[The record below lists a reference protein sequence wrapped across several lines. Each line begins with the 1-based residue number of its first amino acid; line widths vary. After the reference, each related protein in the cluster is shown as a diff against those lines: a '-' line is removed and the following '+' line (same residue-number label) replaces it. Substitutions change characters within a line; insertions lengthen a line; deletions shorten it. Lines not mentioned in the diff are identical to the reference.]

1 VSLQWRATRHIVD
14 RRGLP
19 AIRDAM
25 SLTPPHP
32 SDRSTP
38 PPAPSEEDPDARLE
52 EAVIAAR
59 EAAIRAFTTA
69 LDHDGQGAVLPE
81 VRLMVTATRGNPSA
95 EYSTSEVRFAAPD
108 GVAISHHDK
117 IAMALASMK
126 AVSPE
131 IYSTMMAGISRG
143 RRVTLGGL
151 RACLKAAAR

>member
-1 VSLQWRATRHIVD
+1 
-14 RRGLP
+14 
-19 AIRDAM
+19 M

-32 SDRSTP
+32 SDRPSP
-38 PPAPSEEDPDARLE
+38 PPATAEEDPDVRLE
-52 EAVIAAR
+52 AAVIAAR
-59 EAAIRAFTTA
+59 EAAIRAFTTK
-69 LDHDGQGAVLPE
+69 LDEGGTGAAPIPE
-81 VRLMVTATRGNPSA
+81 VRLMITATRGNPSE

-131 IYSTMMAGISRG
+131 IYTTMMAGISRG

>member
-1 VSLQWRATRHIVD
+1 
-14 RRGLP
+14 
-19 AIRDAM
+19 M

-32 SDRSTP
+32 SDRPTP
-38 PPAPSEEDPDARLE
+38 PSAPAEEDPDARLE
-52 EAVIAAR
+52 DAVIAAR
-59 EAAIRAFTTA
+59 EAAIRAFTEK
-69 LDHDGQGAVLPE
+69 LDGSGTTVPE
-81 VRLMVTATRGNPSA
+81 VRLMITATRGNPST

-117 IAMALASMK
+117 VAMALASMK

-131 IYSTMMAGISRG
+131 IYTTMMAGISRG

>member
-1 VSLQWRATRHIVD
+1 
-14 RRGLP
+14 
-19 AIRDAM
+19 M

-32 SDRSTP
+32 SARTTP
-38 PPAPSEEDPDARLE
+38 PPAPHEEDPGARPDDPDARLE
-52 EAVIAAR
+52 QAVIAAR
-59 EAAIRAFTTA
+59 EAAIRAFTST
-69 LDHDGQGAVLPE
+69 LDGHGPADFPE
-81 VRLMVTATRGNPSA
+81 VRLMITATRGNPSG

-126 AVSPE
+126 AISPE
-131 IYSTMMAGISRG
+131 IYSTMMAGLSRG

>member
-1 VSLQWRATRHIVD
+1 
-14 RRGLP
+14 
-19 AIRDAM
+19 M

-32 SDRSTP
+32 SDRPSP
-38 PPAPSEEDPDARLE
+38 PQAPLEEDPDARLE

-59 EAAIRAFTTA
+59 EAAIRAFTTT
-69 LDHDGQGAVLPE
+69 LDADGRSAATPE
-81 VRLMVTATRGNPSA
+81 VRLMITATRGNPSA

-131 IYSTMMAGISRG
+131 IYTTMMAGISRG

>member
-1 VSLQWRATRHIVD
+1 
-14 RRGLP
+14 
-19 AIRDAM
+19 M

-32 SDRSTP
+32 SDRQTP
-38 PPAPSEEDPDARLE
+38 PPAPTEEDPDARLE
-52 EAVIAAR
+52 QAVIAAR
-59 EAAIRAFTTA
+59 EAAIRALTA
-69 LDHDGQGAVLPE
+69 ELDGSGATIPE
-81 VRLMVTATRGNPSA
+81 VRLMITATRGNPST

-117 IAMALASMK
+117 VAMALASMK

-131 IYSTMMAGISRG
+131 IYTTMMAGISRG

>member
-1 VSLQWRATRHIVD
+1 
-14 RRGLP
+14 
-19 AIRDAM
+19 M

-32 SDRSTP
+32 SDRTTP
-38 PPAPSEEDPDARLE
+38 PPAPAEEDPDARLE

-59 EAAIRAFTTA
+59 EAAIRAFTST
-69 LDHDGQGAVLPE
+69 LDGDDRAAALPE
-81 VRLMVTATRGNPSA
+81 VRLMITATRGNPSA

-126 AVSPE
+126 AISPE
-131 IYSTMMAGISRG
+131 IYSTMMAGLSRG

>member
-1 VSLQWRATRHIVD
+1 
-14 RRGLP
+14 
-19 AIRDAM
+19 M

-32 SDRSTP
+32 SDHQPP
-38 PPAPSEEDPDARLE
+38 PPAPPEDDPDARLE
-52 EAVIAAR
+52 TAVIAAR

-69 LDHDGQGAVLPE
+69 LDTSGATVPE
-81 VRLMVTATRGNPSA
+81 VRLMITATRGNPST

-117 IAMALASMK
+117 VAMALASMK

-131 IYSTMMAGISRG
+131 IYTTMMAGISRG

>member
-1 VSLQWRATRHIVD
+1 
-14 RRGLP
+14 
-19 AIRDAM
+19 M

-32 SDRSTP
+32 PHPSDRTA
-38 PPAPSEEDPDARLE
+38 PAPAAGEDDPDARLD
-52 EAVIAAR
+52 AAIIAAR
-59 EAAIRAFTTA
+59 EAAIRAFTTT
-69 LDHDGQGAVLPE
+69 LDAGDRAAALPE
-81 VRLMVTATRGNPSA
+81 VRLMITATRGNPSA

-126 AVSPE
+126 AISPE
-131 IYSTMMAGISRG
+131 IYSTMMAGLSRG

>member
-1 VSLQWRATRHIVD
+1 
-14 RRGLP
+14 
-19 AIRDAM
+19 M

-32 SDRSTP
+32 SDRQTP
-38 PPAPSEEDPDARLE
+38 PPAHTEEDPDARLE
-52 EAVIAAR
+52 QAVIAAR
-59 EAAIRAFTTA
+59 EAAIRALTTE
-69 LDHDGQGAVLPE
+69 LDSSGATIPE
-81 VRLMVTATRGNPSA
+81 VRLMITATRGNPST

-117 IAMALASMK
+117 VAMALASMK

-131 IYSTMMAGISRG
+131 IYTTMMAGISRG

>member
-1 VSLQWRATRHIVD
+1 
-14 RRGLP
+14 
-19 AIRDAM
+19 M

-38 PPAPSEEDPDARLE
+38 PPAVPEEDPDARLE
-52 EAVIAAR
+52 AAVIAAR
-59 EAAIRAFTTA
+59 EAAIRAFTST
-69 LDHDGQGAVLPE
+69 LDRDGQAAVLPE
-81 VRLMVTATRGNPSA
+81 VRLMITATRGNPSA

>member
-1 VSLQWRATRHIVD
+1 
-14 RRGLP
+14 
-19 AIRDAM
+19 M

-32 SDRSTP
+32 SDRPSP
-38 PPAPSEEDPDARLE
+38 PPAPAEEDPDVRLE
-52 EAVIAAR
+52 AAVIAAR
-59 EAAIRAFTTA
+59 EAAIRAFTA
-69 LDHDGQGAVLPE
+69 KLDEGGAGAAPIPE
-81 VRLMVTATRGNPSA
+81 VRLMITATRGNPST

-131 IYSTMMAGISRG
+131 IYTTMMAGISRG

>member
-1 VSLQWRATRHIVD
+1 
-14 RRGLP
+14 
-19 AIRDAM
+19 M

-38 PPAPSEEDPDARLE
+38 ASPPTQEDPDARLE
-52 EAVIAAR
+52 DAVIAAR
-59 EAAIRAFTTA
+59 EAAIRAFTSTLDRDGSGHDPA
-69 LDHDGQGAVLPE
+69 LRE
-81 VRLMVTATRGNPSA
+81 VRLMITATRGNPSA

-131 IYSTMMAGISRG
+131 IYSTMMAGLSRG

>member
-1 VSLQWRATRHIVD
+1 
-14 RRGLP
+14 
-19 AIRDAM
+19 M

-32 SDRSTP
+32 SDRLTP
-38 PPAPSEEDPDARLE
+38 PPAPQEEASAVRPDDPDARLE
-52 EAVIAAR
+52 AAVVAAR
-59 EAAIRAFTTA
+59 EAAVRAFTSA
-69 LDHDGQGAVLPE
+69 LDGDGRGAAVVPE
-81 VRLMVTATRGNPSA
+81 VRLMITATRGNPSG

-117 IAMALASMK
+117 VAMALASMK
-126 AVSPE
+126 AISPE

>member
-1 VSLQWRATRHIVD
+1 
-14 RRGLP
+14 
-19 AIRDAM
+19 M

-38 PPAPSEEDPDARLE
+38 SPALPEEDPDTRLE

-59 EAAIRAFTTA
+59 EAAIRAFTTT
-69 LDHDGQGAVLPE
+69 LDRGDDGHAALPE

-131 IYSTMMAGISRG
+131 IYSTMMAGLSRG

>member
-1 VSLQWRATRHIVD
+1 
-14 RRGLP
+14 
-19 AIRDAM
+19 M

-38 PPAPSEEDPDARLE
+38 SPALPEEDPDARLE

-59 EAAIRAFTTA
+59 EAAIRAFSSV
-69 LDHDGQGAVLPE
+69 LDHDGQAPVLPE
-81 VRLMVTATRGNPSA
+81 VRLMVTATRGNPST
-95 EYSTSEVRFAAPD
+95 ESSTSEVRFAAPD